1 MPRPGPRLRL
11 IDVAKR
17 AGVSLATASRALAG
31 REGVSEEV
39 AGRVR
44 QVAQELGYVA
54 NPYARTLAGGAS
66 STVGLVVHQ
75 VDDPYFSEIAGGVIQ
90 VAAEEGLL
98 VQICHSGRDPDAELR
113 QLRHLIAQRVGTIL
127 IAGSGY
133 DDAQVEAEARAEL
146 AEFQRQGGRVAVI
159 GRHALGVDAVLPE
172 NEAGG
177 RALTDHLLNLGH
189 RHIAV
194 AAGTAGLTTVADR
207 LAGVATAL
215 RQRGLS
221 LDDLPV
227 VHSDFTRDGGR
238 VAAERILRERPQTT
252 AIIALNDAM
261 AIGVLSTL
269 RAHRIP
275 VPERMSVVGFDDV
288 PVAAD
293 LAPSLTT
300 IRLPM
305 TDMGRMVLSLA
316 LKPRSARPRRRTI
329 GHLLVVRDST
339 GPVPT
344 VLPASRAETGERTGA
359 VRHVS

>member
-1 MPRPGPRLRL
+1 MPKPGPRLRL
-11 IDVAKR
+11 VDVAER
-17 AGVSLATASRALAG
+17 AGVSLATASRALSG
-31 REGVSEEV
+31 RHGVSEEV
-39 AGRVR
+39 ARRVR
-44 QVAQELGYVA
+44 QVSQELGYVA

-75 VDDPYFSEIAGGVIQ
+75 VDDPYFSEIARGVIE

-98 VQICHSGRDPDAELR
+98 VQICHSGRDPDQELR
-113 QLRHLIAQRVGTIL
+113 QLRHLVAQRVGIIL

-133 DDAQVEAEARAEL
+133 LDARVEAMARAEL
-146 AEFQRQGGRVAVI
+146 SAFQNLGGRVAVI
-159 GRHALGVDAVLPE
+159 GRHALGVDAVRPD

-177 RALTDHLLNLGH
+177 CALAEHLLELGH
-189 RHIAV
+189 RRIAV

-207 LAGVATAL
+207 LAGVSSAL

-221 LDDLPV
+221 LDRLPV
-227 VHSDFTRDGGR
+227 VHGDFTRDGGR
-238 VAAERILRERPQTT
+238 VATEQILRDHPETT

-269 RAHRIP
+269 RARRIP

-288 PVAAD
+288 AVAAD

-305 TDMGRMVLSLA
+305 TDMGRMALTLA
-316 LKPRSARPRRRTI
+316 LKPASTRPRRRST
-329 GHLLVVRDST
+329 GYELVVRDSS
-339 GPVPT
+339 GPVP
-344 VLPASRAETGERTGA
+344 R
-359 VRHVS
+359 